1 LENAQ
6 QLLAGGALHSG
17 NTLGKIDN
25 PQFAPL
31 RGHILIRKI
40 RPSRAWLCSMAQVEP
55 LEATG
60 S

>member
-1 LENAQ
+1 MHNNCLPAARCIQ
-6 QLLAGGALHSG
+6 A
-17 NTLGKIDN
+17 TLFGKIDDL
-25 PQFAPL
+25 QFAPL

-40 RPSRAWLCSMAQVEP
+40 SLSRAWLCSMAQVEP

>member
-1 LENAQ
+1 MHNNCSPVAHCIR
-6 QLLAGGALHSG
+6 A
-17 NTLGKIDN
+17 TLFGKVDDL
-25 PQFAPL
+25 QFAPL

-40 RPSRAWLCSMAQVEP
+40 NPSRAWLCSMARVEP

>member
-1 LENAQ
+1 MQNNCLPAARCIQ
-6 QLLAGGALHSG
+6 A
-17 NTLGKIDN
+17 TLFGKIDDL
-25 PQFAPL
+25 QFAPL

-40 RPSRAWLCSMAQVEP
+40 SPSRAWLCSMAQVEP